1 MWKGASNSQVHFFYI
16 KSYAEAVLNS
26 CYAMADTIVQG
37 KEKSTNAKKV
47 LWKLREGNL
56 ATPETEIRV
65 FWKIKFNSSF
75 QMGPLSRWQCIGLFF
90 NKGKIAL
97 KKVPARL
104 LVVLAYMENSLFF
117 RFKRKLYFLLP
128 SMSSLPFIKMSK
140 LDFS

>member
-1 MWKGASNSQVHFFYI
+1 MWKGTSNSQVHFFYI

-65 FWKIKFNSSF
+65 FWKIKFNSSC
-75 QMGPLSRWQCIGLFF
+75 QLGTE
-90 NKGKIAL
+90 AL
-97 KKVPARL
+97 PDGAKK
-104 LVVLAYMENSLFF
+104 
-117 RFKRKLYFLLP
+117 
-128 SMSSLPFIKMSK
+128 KMAN
-140 LDFS
+140 

>member
-1 MWKGASNSQVHFFYI
+1 MWKGTSNSQVHFFYI

-65 FWKIKFNSSF
+65 FWKIEFNSSC
-75 QMGPLSRWQCIGLFF
+75 QLGTDALHDRAKKKNGKLSWF
-90 NKGKIAL
+90 
-97 KKVPARL
+97 
-104 LVVLAYMENSLFF
+104 
-117 RFKRKLYFLLP
+117 
-128 SMSSLPFIKMSK
+128 
-140 LDFS
+140 